1 MLLDVKMPEMDGFET
16 AQLIRQRKRSA
27 HTPIIFITAHGDVAM
42 AVQAMRAGAYDFIE
56 KPPNADK
63 ILLSVRN
70 ALEMARLTEENRRLR
85 QQHPPAKE
93 IIGKSAAMQKVYETI
108 LKAAQAETD
117 AKVEAV
123 AADIKVLMD
132 KLAAIPTPGMTPE
145 QEAALADA
153 TAHAQATLARL
164 TALDDKNP

>member
-1 MLLDVKMPEMDGFET
+1 MSLVTQNFYYFDKDTAGRLCRIESMLGTIIENQETFKMSFD
-16 AQLIRQRKRSA
+16 
-27 HTPIIFITAHGDVAM
+27 D
-42 AVQAMRAGAYDFIE
+42 
-56 KPPNADK
+56 
-63 ILLSVRN
+63 
-70 ALEMARLTEENRRLR
+70 
-85 QQHPPAKE
+85 
-93 IIGKSAAMQKVYETI
+93 

-153 TAHAQATLARL
+153 VAHAKAINDRL
-164 TALDDKNP
+164 GAIDALNP